1 MTKIKAYM
9 ADHDEIAKTLGNLLQ
24 FILVF
29 GVCLG
34 TAPALIWVASQQFAI
49 G

>member
-9 ADHDEIAKTLGNLLQ
+9 ADHDEIATTLSNLLQ

-34 TAPALIWVASQQFAI
+34 TAPALIWVASQQFAL

>member
-1 MTKIKAYM
+1 MAKIKAYM
-9 ADHDEIAKTLGNLLQ
+9 ADHDEIAETLVNWFE

-34 TAPALIWVASQQFAI
+34 TAPALIWIASNQFAI